1 MNKFI
6 FKDEAEEP
14 ANNKKLNNAKVWRVL
29 VVDDDES
36 VHQVTRLV
44 LADAEIEYRKLD
56 IVSVYSSSEAKTLL
70 EKDDSFCMAFVDVVM
85 ETDHAG
91 LELVEWIRN
100 DLKNQDI
107 RLVLRTGQAGSAP
120 EARVIKDFDI
130 NDYKEKT
137 DFTSGKMITTV
148 YAGIRAYRDIMTIKR
163 SLDAFKQLIKAT
175 HDLLKINQFRQFGSA
190 ALNHLLTLMD
200 VDSSAL
206 YIARTKID
214 FDEESSNFIIACTGK
229 YTCQTD
235 DFESSPI
242 DENVKRLIQRAF
254 EEKKHISSDEFFVGY
269 YQTSSNASS
278 VLYIEFDDDGENFKA
293 NLAELFATNVA
304 LILESLAHQQEVERT
319 QKELLYIV
327 GEAIEARSENKGA
340 HVRRVALICE
350 LLAKK
355 LELKDDFIEAI
366 RLAAPLHD
374 LGKLG
379 IPERILKKEGKL
391 TEEEWEIMKTHTL
404 IGGELLK
411 KSSVGVSKLAAKL
424 ALHHHENWDGSGYPE
439 GLIGVNIP
447 IEARIMA
454 IADVFDSLGSS
465 RSYKSPWVIE
475 DIRDF
480 MASDNGKKFDPQLI
494 ELLMESFEEFCQ
506 IRQQYPDK

>member
-1 MNKFI
+1 MSTFI
-6 FKDEAEEP
+6 FKDEVEEEQLEKIIIK
-14 ANNKKLNNAKVWRVL
+14 NKLWRVL

-44 LADAEIEYRKLD
+44 LAEANIEHRKLD
-56 IVSVYSSSEAKTLL
+56 IVSVYSSTEAKELL
-70 EKDDSFCMAFVDVVM
+70 AKDDTFCMAFVDVVM

-120 EARVIKDFDI
+120 EAKVIKDFDI

-148 YAGIRAYRDIMTIKR
+148 YASIRAYRDIMTIKR

-206 YIARTKID
+206 YIARTQVD

-229 YTCQTD
+229 YDCKTD
-235 DFESSPI
+235 DLDSSDI
-242 DENVKRLIQRAF
+242 DPKVKSLIKQTF
-254 EEKKHISSDEFFVGY
+254 NDKKHYNDDSCFVGF

-278 VLYIEFDDDGENFKA
+278 VLYIEFEDDGEHFKA

-304 LILESLAHQQEVERT
+304 LILESLAHQHEIERT

-327 GEAIEARSENKGA
+327 GEAIEARTENKGA
-340 HVRRVALICE
+340 HVKRVALMCE
-350 LLAKK
+350 LLSQK
-355 LELKDDFIEAI
+355 LDLKDNFIEAI

-379 IPERILKKEGKL
+379 IPEHILNKKGKL
-391 TEEEWEIMKTHTL
+391 TEDEWEIVKTHPR
-404 IGGELLK
+404 IGCQLLK
-411 KSSVGVSKLAAKL
+411 KSTASVSKLAAKV
-424 ALHHHENWDGSGYPE
+424 ALYHHENWDGSGYPE
-439 GLIGVNIP
+439 GISAYDIP

-454 IADVFDSLGSS
+454 LIDVFDSLGSR
-465 RSYKSPWVIE
+465 RSYSSPWPIE
-475 DIRDF
+475 QIKDYIVEQK
-480 MASDNGKKFDPQLI
+480 GKKFEPHLVDV
-494 ELLMESFEEFCQ
+494 LLDNIDEFNTF
-506 IRQQYPDK
+506 RLHFPDQ